1 MAQNLGKSILTL
13 GVDGSQMTAGMKKAQ
28 GDMAKTGKSAKDLNT
43 NLRFMRGGV
52 GQLGHQFQD
61 IAVQVQGGTDAMI
74 VFGQQ
79 GSQIASLFGPG
90 GAVLGAVLAIGAA
103 AAGPLIEAFTGSSK
117 ALKELRDSA
126 LEATPTLDKL
136 TGALRAQ
143 QKIAT
148 RRELKAL
155 LIDQEKALN
164 KLNET
169 TDVMERLDLKS
180 LIQAG
185 AVEIERLKSVYRGLN
200 PELQAQIEAL
210 ETEHRM
216 YGATA
221 TEIAIY
227 NAMLD
232 GQITEQEQS
241 IIALTEKIQTLEEE
255 EAANI
260 AARKAAEKK
269 AAADKKAAEDLK
281 RTNDKAEKAFGSML
295 KSVMNEREQIQ
306 QELNERHVIISDALA
321 AGRISVQE
329 ASDAVTKI
337 EADAVAQRIALAE
350 KEGAEKAKLR
360 DKAKAFTVS
369 KELMSPIEQINFEL
383 SERRRLIQE
392 AYGNETQFRTEK
404 EAAIT
409 AIEQIASKKR
419 LELSQK
425 EQKKKDKLRQEAMK
439 GLGDQLM
446 ALDSNNK
453 KVFQMQK
460 AYRMAEATMAA
471 YQGATNA
478 LAAPFPF
485 PIPQVMAGAALTL
498 GLANVAQI
506 KAQSFEGGG
515 FTGYGARAGGL
526 DGKGGRM
533 AMIHPN
539 ETVVDHRNGG
549 AAGVTIVNNVD
560 ARGAGADVDQKIK
573 IAMAQ
578 TSHQTVLQ
586 VQDLIRRKRL
596 V

>member
-1 MAQNLGKSILTL
+1 MASMGKSILTL

-28 GDMAKTGKSAKDLNT
+28 GDMAKTGKAAKDLNT
-43 NLRFMRGGV
+43 NLRFVRGGA
-52 GQLGHQFQD
+52 GQLGHQIQD
-61 IAVQVQGGTDAMI
+61 MAVQAQMGTDALVI
-74 VFGQQ
+74 FGQQ
-79 GSQIASLFGPG
+79 GSQIAAIFGPG
-90 GAVLGAVLAIGAA
+90 GAMLGAVLAIGAA
-103 AAGPLIEAFTGSSK
+103 LAGPLIDAFTGSSK
-117 ALKELRDSA
+117 ALKDLRDSA

-136 TGALRAQ
+136 SGALRAQ

-185 AVEIERLKSVYRGLN
+185 AVEIERLKNVYRGLN

-221 TEIAIY
+221 TEMAIY

-306 QELNERHVIISDALA
+306 QQLNERHVIISDALA

-369 KELMSPIEQINFEL
+369 KELMSPLEQINFEL

-392 AYGNETQFRTEK
+392 AYGNETQFRIEK

-419 LELSQK
+419 LELAQE
-425 EQKKKDKLRQEAMK
+425 EQKKKDKLKQEAMK

-471 YQGATNA
+471 FQGYNQAI
-478 LAAPFPF
+478 AAFP
-485 PIPQVMAGAALTL
+485 PPLGQILGAASFTL
-498 GLANVAQI
+498 GMANVAQI

-573 IAMAQ
+573 MAMAQ
-578 TSHQTVLQ
+578 TSQQTVLQ